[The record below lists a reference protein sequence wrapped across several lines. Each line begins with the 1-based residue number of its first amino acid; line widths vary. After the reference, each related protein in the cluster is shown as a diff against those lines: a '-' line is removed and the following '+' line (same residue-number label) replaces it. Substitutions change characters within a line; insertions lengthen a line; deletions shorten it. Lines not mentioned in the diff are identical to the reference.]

1 MIENNSNS
9 DSDRIENECNRK
21 AQKIEYFILHGSWDN
36 SWVTTCFGN
45 MCGRTFPVRK
55 SNVYKLKVSSSVI
68 ALALKHWK
76 NDMLKKVLFWM
87 RNCIGKVFRAQ
98 ALE

>member
-45 MCGRTFPVRK
+45 MCGRTFGPDT
-55 SNVYKLKVSSSVI
+55 KVQTSI
-68 ALALKHWK
+68 
-76 NDMLKKVLFWM
+76 N
-87 RNCIGKVFRAQ
+87 
-98 ALE
+98 